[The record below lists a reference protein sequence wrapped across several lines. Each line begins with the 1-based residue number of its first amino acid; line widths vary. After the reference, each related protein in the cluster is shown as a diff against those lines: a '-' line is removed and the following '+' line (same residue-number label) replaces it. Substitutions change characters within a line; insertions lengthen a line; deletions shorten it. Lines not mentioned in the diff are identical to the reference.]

1 MSCVAVAVSSM
12 CDMSSP
18 ALGGVFAM
26 DDKTMLYQPS
36 LRLHYRTDRSANE
49 AHRFPQE
56 TMKEILGWM
65 PQIALFAAAPAP
77 SRGVALASLA
87 LMLLQ
92 LIALVNSQL
101 SETSD
106 LPPIPS
112 RESVA
117 DIDLSKFG
125 INDEQKLFRY
135 LLKDYDKA
143 VRPVFNASKVV
154 KVYIGLTLTHIF
166 NIVSSF
172 FDCSA

>member
-1 MSCVAVAVSSM
+1 M
-12 CDMSSP
+12 
-18 ALGGVFAM
+18 F
-26 DDKTMLYQPS
+26 S
-36 LRLHYRTDRSANE
+36 LNPFVKKQHLLSDVLITSFR
-49 AHRFPQE
+49 
-56 TMKEILGWM
+56 ILGWM

-101 SETSD
+101 SETCEFPSGRISSAIDCYDALAD

-125 INDEQKLFRY
+125 INDEQKLFRCVG
-135 LLKDYDKA
+135 LVE
-143 VRPVFNASKVV
+143 VRCRAFTHHLGSAHSRSRA
-154 KVYIGLTLTHIF
+154 LTLGQLAQM
-166 NIVSSF
+166 SSRTPF
-172 FDCSA
+172 SVASEGE